1 MADFNFLFQP
11 SSEEAVPNSLFLA
24 FTERQQLAYL
34 HFLVLIPKERWLVKT
49 SQKPAIVKALKRLSM
64 NKTNDHI
71 YWGVCLPSLLH
82 PKEDLAKDVTTD
94 RQIPRTKHPFAIV
107 LTFNMQKGIGE

>member
-11 SSEEAVPNSLFLA
+11 SSKEAMQNSLFHA
-24 FTERQQLAYL
+24 FTKRQQLAYL
-34 HFLVLIPKERWLVKT
+34 HFLVLILKERWLVKM
-49 SQKPAIVKALKRLSM
+49 SQEPAIVKALKRLSM

-71 YWGVCLPSLLH
+71 YWGVCLLSLLH

-107 LTFNMQKGIGE
+107 LACNMQKGIKE